1 MSENKCRIFVS
12 HSSKDT
18 KLIRLTELT
27 FANREIEPYF
37 AGTRMEGK
45 NPVDKI
51 IKAIT
56 ESIGLFAIITPNA
69 VNDTHTRDWIV
80 FEIGVATAKGI
91 AVFVWM
97 DQKVDSDKSYPRLL
111 ENITDYGKFDS
122 ENDEEC
128 YRIVGSIRD
137 TAFKLAGVPRQKDEP
152 TREQLEDGLVAMEEA
167 QKIAEEFIAKQ
178 RSFSSLTV
186 ESIEPKGRLWVV
198 KGSIS
203 RSSQKS
209 YSSEHFTVTTMGRE
223 VISWNLKPGLSVA
236 VG

>member
-1 MSENKCRIFVS
+1 MCESKCRIFVS

-37 AGTRMEGK
+37 AGIRIEGK

-51 IKAIT
+51 IEAIT
-56 ESIGLFAIITPNA
+56 GSIGLFVIITPNA

-80 FEIGVATAKGI
+80 FEIGVAKAKGI
-91 AVFVWM
+91 TVFVWM
-97 DQKVDSDKSYPRLL
+97 DQKVASDKSYPQLL
-111 ENITDYGKFDS
+111 ENITDYCKFDS

-137 TAFKLAGVPRQKDEP
+137 NAFKLAGVPRQKDEP
-152 TREQLEDGLVAMEEA
+152 TREQLEEGLVRMEEA

-178 RSFSSLTV
+178 RIFSRLQITT
-186 ESIEPKGRLWVV
+186 IEPKGNFWII
-198 KGSIS
+198 KGTITRASP
-203 RSSQKS
+203 KS
-209 YSSEHFTVTTMGRE
+209 CGSEHFTVTIKGKE
-223 VISWNLKPGLSVA
+223 VISWDLKPGFA
-236 VG
+236 FAIG